1 MSHLWRGHAATPHQQ
16 DLPFGKG
23 TRRRGQLTQADL
35 LIGMLR
41 AARVKREPL
50 HLPDIMKA
58 GIAQHGARFK
68 EIREQGFE
76 IENEMERT
84 AEGVVLSRYWL
95 RHDPELDGGAE

>member
-1 MSHLWRGHAATPHQQ
+1 MSAFWRGHPATPHQHE
-16 DLPFGKG
+16 LPFDRNRK
-23 TRRRGQLTQADL
+23 RRKQVTQADV

-41 AARVKREPL
+41 AARTSRIALE
-50 HLPDIMKA
+50 LPDIMRA

-76 IENEMERT
+76 IRNEMERT

-95 RHDPELDGGAE
+95 TFDPE